1 MNSGLTQGEKEIS
14 FGDFQKIVLRVGSL
28 KDGQVQIGRPV
39 KVKYPEKAILADKV
53 ALFLPNNEA
62 QEGLPLFT
70 INGVA
75 ITVDGGD
82 IEDGAQ
88 IR

>member
-1 MNSGLTQGEKEIS
+1 MNSGLPQGEKEIS